1 MDDRTE
7 LNRLRWHSRRGMLVI
22 DVMFMPFTQHE
33 YLNLST
39 NDQKAYRRLLDC
51 EDQDIWEWLRGFRL
65 PDDQDLARIVLL
77 VRQASGDLSATSPNR
92 ESANIINWGPEMLH
106 FATLSLEY
114 YLRYLLLEDGC
125 GN

>member
-7 LNRLRWHSRRGMLVI
+7 FNRLSWHSRRGMLEI
-22 DVMFMPFTQHE
+22 DVMLMPFTRYQ
-33 YLNLST
+33 YLSLSA

-77 VRQASGDLSATSPNR
+77 VRKATGDLSVTSPQ
-92 ESANIINWGPEMLH
+92 S
-106 FATLSLEY
+106 
-114 YLRYLLLEDGC
+114 
-125 GN
+125 